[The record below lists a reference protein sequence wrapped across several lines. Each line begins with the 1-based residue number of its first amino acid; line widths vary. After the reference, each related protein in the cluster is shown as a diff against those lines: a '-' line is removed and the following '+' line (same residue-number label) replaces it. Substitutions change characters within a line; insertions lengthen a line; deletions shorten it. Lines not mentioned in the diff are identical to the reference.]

1 MWSKTKRRIIL
12 PLLGIVLLVGGTF
25 GTVGI
30 AMAADGPIATPKV
43 TFIERVADALGI
55 EAADLKDAFAQVR
68 DSVQDID
75 GESRME
81 AFKAELDEILHLKYG
96 VAEDITIQ
104 SVIDQIKTA
113 LQERFQARKAEM
125 KEQLEGRRAEMQ
137 ERLQTCKTEMKA
149 LFEAKRAQMQE
160 RLGICGA
167 GVEECPGICGAGMQ
181 GCLGAC
187 GAGMQ
192 EGPGTCAAQND
203 AGRIQQRTRD
213 FSCCPSS

>member
-43 TFIERVADALGI
+43 TFIERVADA
-55 EAADLKDAFAQVR
+55 
-68 DSVQDID
+68 QDID